1 MLDTA
6 RLRLIPVG
14 AEHFD
19 ALAAMYGDPEV
30 SRFLAGEPLDR
41 AESWRRLALH
51 VGHWTLRGY
60 GSFACIEKTSGT
72 IVGHCGPWYPEGW
85 PALEIGYALLREF
98 WGRGYASEAASD
110 GRRAK
115 KSGGGP
121 ESRRGADSAHGRD
134 GCGGGG
140 AGAGKRRDCQGE
152 RAGQPARGDG
162 RDPRLVA
169 AEGRRHLRQGEGE
182 ERAAG
187 GVADGVLQ
195 R

>member
-51 VGHWTLRGY
+51 VGHWILRGY

-98 WGRGYASEAASD
+98 WGRGYASEAASACA
-110 GRRAK
+110 RYAYEVVRA
-115 KSGGGP
+115 P
-121 ESRRGADSAHGRD
+121 EVISLVAPDNVRSQRVAER
-134 GCGGGG
+134 GG
-140 AGAGKRRDCQGE
+140 ARVE
-152 RAGQPARGDG
+152 RELVIRG
-162 RDPRLVA
+162 RS
-169 AEGRRHLRQGEGE
+169 LR
-182 ERAAG
+182 
-187 GVADGVLQ
+187 VFLWPKP
-195 R
+195 

>member
-19 ALAAMYGDPEV
+19 ALAAMYADPEV

-41 AESWRRLALH
+41 VESWRRLALH

-98 WGRGYASEAASD
+98 WGRGYASEAASACA
-110 GRRAK
+110 RHAYEVLRA
-115 KSGGGP
+115 P
-121 ESRRGADSAHGRD
+121 EVISLVAPDNLRSQRVAER
-134 GCGGGG
+134 GG
-140 AGAGKRRDCQGE
+140 ARVE
-152 RAGQPARGDG
+152 RELVIRG
-162 RDPRLVA
+162 RL
-169 AEGRRHLRQGEGE
+169 LR
-182 ERAAG
+182 
-187 GVADGVLQ
+187 VFLWPKP
-195 R
+195 